1 MPNVCKYTTPLQAIP
16 RLAIKT
22 RNVPTEAGSGVN
34 SFQKNKTLCGCFTS
48 SGTWPGWRHRSFA
61 GWFRPGTFASRFVP
75 GPRGRCWPDGS
86 ANGAADL
93 AAAGGPAAAAAAGNL
108 PTGVDLSHRNC
119 SAEATG

>member
-1 MPNVCKYTTPLQAIP
+1 M
-16 RLAIKT
+16 
-22 RNVPTEAGSGVN
+22 GSGVN
-34 SFQKNKTLCGCFTS
+34 SFRKNKTLAVVCFTS

-86 ANGAADL
+86 ANGASDL
-93 AAAGGPAAAAAAGNL
+93 AAADGPAAAAAVAVNL
-108 PTGVDLSHRNC
+108 PTGVDLSHRNS